1 MRSLKVPLESNMT
14 VSDVVS
20 TEHISQTETSD
31 SSGWSMR
38 RTQTRRWHRWI
49 ARILFGC
56 LILQF
61 FFAGLGVFYVTS
73 FLPHAIMGSVII
85 LASFALP
92 LVAWRG
98 RLGTELTRRSWLLAA
113 LMILQGL
120 LIDVGR
126 VVPALSALHPV
137 NALLLALLTFS
148 MI

>member
-1 MRSLKVPLESNMT
+1 MRNLRVPVESNMNA
-14 VSDVVS
+14 SDVVP
-20 TEHISQTETSD
+20 TEHASLGE
-31 SSGWSMR
+31 SSATPSWSMR
-38 RTQTRRWHRWI
+38 RSQTRRWHRWI
-49 ARILFGC
+49 ARAMFGC